1 MACLI
6 EVRDLTF
13 GYEDI
18 PILENLNLK
27 VNNGEILLI
36 EGDNGV
42 GKTTLLKCIG
52 SIVNGGK
59 NIYFEGKH
67 LLEHKDQIKN
77 ISFVMS
83 EDTLYEYLTVGENIK
98 FYKNLFSEKSSYDER
113 VKAYIQLFDIEQYY
127 NVLVKNLSQGTRN
140 KLYLAIMLS
149 KNFKSLILDEPF
161 TALDKSTQ
169 EKIISKIK
177 FEAMNNN
184 KSVIMVTHIDEFKKI
199 ATRRITILKHANW
212 VQ

>member
-1 MACLI
+1 MTCLI

-18 PILENLNLK
+18 PVLKNFNLR
-27 VNNGEILLI
+27 VNKGEILLI

-52 SIVNGGK
+52 SVVNGGK

-67 LLEHKDQIKN
+67 LLEHRDLIKN
-77 ISFVMS
+77 ISFVWS
-83 EDTLYEYLTVGENIK
+83 EDTLYDYLTVGENIK
-98 FYKNLFSEKSSYDER
+98 FYKYLFGEKSSYDER
-113 VKAYIQLFDIEQYY
+113 IKEYIRLFGIEQYY
-127 NVLVKNLSQGTRN
+127 NILVKNLSQGTRN

-149 KNFKSLILDEPF
+149 KNFKALVLDEPF
-161 TALDKSTQ
+161 TALDKITQ
-169 EKIISKIK
+169 EKVISIIK

-184 KSVIMVTHIDEFKKI
+184 KSVILVTHIEEFKKI
-199 ATRRITILKHANW
+199 ATRRITISKYEG
-212 VQ
+212 

>member
-1 MACLI
+1 MTCLI

-18 PILENLNLK
+18 PVLKNFNLR
-27 VNNGEILLI
+27 VNKGEILLI

-52 SIVNGGK
+52 SVVNGGK

-67 LLEHKDQIKN
+67 LLEHRDLIKN
-77 ISFVMS
+77 ISFVWS

-98 FYKNLFSEKSSYDER
+98 FYKNLFNEKYDYDAKIKE
-113 VKAYIQLFDIEQYY
+113 YIQLFDIDQYY
-127 NVLVKNLSQGTRN
+127 DLLVKNLSQGTR
-140 KLYLAIMLS
+140 KKVYLAIMMS
-149 KNFKSLILDEPF
+149 KSFKAIVLDEPF
-161 TALDKSTQ
+161 TALDKITQ

-177 FEAMNNN
+177 YEAINND
-184 KSVIMVTHIDEFKKI
+184 KAVIMVTHIDEFKKI
-199 ATRRITILKHANW
+199 ATRKITITKFEY
-212 VQ
+212 

>member
-1 MACLI
+1 MTCLI

-18 PILENLNLK
+18 PVLKNFNLR
-27 VNNGEILLI
+27 VNKGEILLI

-52 SIVNGGK
+52 SVVNGGK

-67 LLEHKDQIKN
+67 LSEHKDLIKN
-77 ISFVMS
+77 ISFVWS

-98 FYKNLFSEKSSYDER
+98 FYKNLFNEKYSYD
-113 VKAYIQLFDIEQYY
+113 VKIKEYVKLFDIEKYY
-127 NVLVKNLSQGTRN
+127 DVLVKNLSQGTRN
-140 KLYLAIMLS
+140 KVYLAIMMS
-149 KNFKSLILDEPF
+149 KNFEALVLDEPF
-161 TALDKSTQ
+161 TALDKMTQ

-177 FEAMNNN
+177 YEAMKNN
-184 KSVIMVTHIDEFKKI
+184 KAVIMVTHIDEFKNI
-199 ATRRITILKHANW
+199 ATRRINITKFEC
-212 VQ
+212 

>member
-6 EVRDLTF
+6 EVRNLTF

-18 PILENLNLK
+18 PTLDNFNLK

-42 GKTTLLKCIG
+42 GKTTLLKCIA

-59 NIYFEGKH
+59 DIYFEGKH
-67 LLEHKDQIKN
+67 LLEHKNEIKN

-98 FYKNLFSEKSSYDER
+98 FYKNLFNEKSIYEE
-113 VKAYIQLFDIEQYY
+113 KAKEYIQLFNIQQYC

-177 FEAMNNN
+177 FEAINNN
-184 KSVIMVTHIDEFKKI
+184 KSVIMVTHIEQFKKI
-199 ATRRITILKHANW
+199 ATRRFTILKHAN
-212 VQ
+212 